1 MNLRANDFKTIVTFY
16 DTQVVPILT
25 GAGGEKTVLINPRQ
39 EYASINALKPQTL
52 INGVNEDIRDS
63 THILQTRF
71 RTDLSS
77 FTTVTRECLSSDYV
91 TTYVEQ
97 FQVNDI
103 QVLGQENRYIICH
116 LTLQS
121 TNIQSPLNV
130 GNVVTAGTVNEVT
143 AGYGD
148 TDEN

>member
-1 MNLRANDFKTIVTFY
+1 MNLRANDFKTILTFY
-16 DTQVVPILT
+16 DTQTVPDFN
-25 GAGGEKTVLINPRQ
+25 GGNMRQTLINPRK
-39 EYASINALKPQTL
+39 EYGSINALKPTTL
-52 INGVNEDIRDS
+52 INDVNENIRDS

-77 FTTVTRECLSSDYV
+77 FTTVTRDCLSSDYT
-91 TTYVEQ
+91 TTYTEQ

-103 QVLGQENRYIICH
+103 QIVGQENRYIICH

-121 TNIQSPLNV
+121 TGLSIPKSL
-130 GNVVTAGTVNEVT
+130 GNVVTAGIATEVT
-143 AGYGD
+143 AGAD